1 MAKKSLN
8 LFTILFFTFIFLLN
22 ACDTTTDD
30 TEKQED
36 TKIVSPSESTNDNE
50 EKKDETEPRIVGSWQ
65 TEEEFNFQNGFSF
78 AYEITADNKIT
89 YTMTYIY
96 DVQLS
101 PDEEPIITEG
111 QYMKL
116 IGKVSSVTE
125 SVIKVTDMKV
135 SADSTISSDIIT
147 QMIGDL
153 SASNSVEIEYKDL
166 TKSSVKILNTEIDEN
181 DNEIETWITLV
192 KVGKSTENDN
202 TGNNDNN
209 NDNEEKKDETEP
221 RIVGSW
227 QTEEE
232 FNFQN
237 GFSFAYEITA
247 DNKITYTMTYIY
259 DVQLSPDEEPIITE
273 GQYMKLIGK
282 VSSVTESVIKVTDMK
297 VSADSTI
304 SSDIITQMIGDL
316 SASNSVEIEYK
327 DLTKSSVKILNTEI
341 DENDNEI
348 ETWITLV
355 KVGEST
361 ENDNTGNNDNNNDN
375 NTEYSIIG
383 TWTGIK
389 NLNTGDFSIDFKI
402 TYVITEKNFTL
413 IFENITTDEDLKIT
427 QTTESTITKFEEN
440 KIYLISDNPEN
451 PGEKINST
459 FNYKDLTADSV
470 KIYLEGYNEWITF
483 KKVTN
488 TNNNENNDNGDNKD
502 DDTEYSIIGSWGFTQ
517 TIENTDGTSMEMK
530 VTYVITADK
539 ITSYAEVNGQKST
552 YEMTITKIENGKI
565 YCIGLSPVDNTTEIE
580 SILMYKDLTADSVKI
595 TTYSVEESDTWIIFT
610 KIN

>member
-1 MAKKSLN
+1 MTKRSLN

-89 YTMTYIY
+89 STMTYIY

-166 TKSSVKILNTEIDEN
+166 TESSVKILNTEIDEN

-209 NDNEEKKDETEP
+209 NDN
-221 RIVGSW
+221 
-227 QTEEE
+227 
-232 FNFQN
+232 N
-237 GFSFAYEITA
+237 
-247 DNKITYTMTYIY
+247 
-259 DVQLSPDEEPIITE
+259 
-273 GQYMKLIGK
+273 
-282 VSSVTESVIKVTDMK
+282 
-297 VSADSTI
+297 
-304 SSDIITQMIGDL
+304 
-316 SASNSVEIEYK
+316 
-327 DLTKSSVKILNTEI
+327 
-341 DENDNEI
+341 
-348 ETWITLV
+348 
-355 KVGEST
+355 
-361 ENDNTGNNDNNNDN
+361 
-375 NTEYSIIG
+375 
-383 TWTGIK
+383 
-389 NLNTGDFSIDFKI
+389 
-402 TYVITEKNFTL
+402 
-413 IFENITTDEDLKIT
+413 
-427 QTTESTITKFEEN
+427 
-440 KIYLISDNPEN
+440 
-451 PGEKINST
+451 
-459 FNYKDLTADSV
+459 
-470 KIYLEGYNEWITF
+470 
-483 KKVTN
+483 
-488 TNNNENNDNGDNKD
+488 
-502 DDTEYSIIGSWGFTQ
+502 TEYSIIGSWEFTQ

-539 ITSYAEVNGQKST
+539 ITSYAEVNGQNST
-552 YEMTITKIENGKI
+552 SEMTITKIENGKI
-565 YCIGLSPVDNTTEIE
+565 YCTGLSPVDNTTEVT
-580 SILMYKDLTADSVKI
+580 SIIVYKDLTANSVKI
-595 TTYSVEESDTWIIFT
+595 TAVENCEDDVWLTFT
-610 KIN
+610 KVN